1 MKKILL
7 VLGIMAG
14 LLFSLVARADTY
26 PADPYTLIQL
36 AADKT
41 FARLKSDQPQIKS
54 NPDHLRVIIRE
65 ELLPYIDNR
74 FAAYKVLGNQIKQTT
89 PEQRDAF
96 VSAFTEYM
104 ISSYADALA
113 HYDKQTVQVEPAKPL
128 DGKEITAVNLS
139 VKEAG
144 KPDIN
149 LEFKLRKNNK
159 TEQWKAFDMVAEG
172 ISLLSAKQSEL
183 GGLIRQNGIDAVIK
197 QLNEHNAK
205 PLVLKK

>member
-26 PADPYTLIQL
+26 PADPYALIQL

-183 GGLIRQNGIDAVIK
+183 GGLIRQSGIDAVIK